1 MGQVGKV
8 IYDLLSNDATIS
20 AACSTRIYPLTAP
33 QEAADPCIVY
43 SINSI
48 EYNETKE
55 AASSLN
61 TENWEVSAFSKTFAE
76 AETLKDAIISA
87 LNRYSGTNNG
97 VNISN
102 VVVKTAR
109 AFYDNIDRVSAWSIQ
124 FDFVIKV

>member
-20 AACSTRIYPLTAP
+20 ASCSTRIYPLVAP

-48 EYNETKE
+48 EYNETKD